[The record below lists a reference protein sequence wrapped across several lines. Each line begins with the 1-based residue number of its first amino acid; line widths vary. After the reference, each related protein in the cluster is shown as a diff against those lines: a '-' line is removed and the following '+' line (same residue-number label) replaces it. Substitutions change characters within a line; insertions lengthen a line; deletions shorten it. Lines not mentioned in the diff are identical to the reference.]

1 MHKSVQ
7 ESQQSRGTGSHLVSA
22 LTYAMFFMFA
32 MTTDAVGEIIK
43 IARVDMNLTNT
54 EASAFH
60 WATMVAIAASGIG
73 LGFLADRFG
82 RKSTI
87 IGGLALYG
95 VASALFMSGQ
105 SFQLYFALLFIS
117 GLAIGVFKTSALALI
132 GDLAGSTQD
141 HTARMNAV
149 EGFFGVGA
157 IIGPLLVVWLTSQGL
172 SWTWLYMIA
181 ACLCGLMV
189 VAALVTEYPPM
200 SGEKETPASIG
211 HTLSL
216 LGNVHALGFSLAIAL
231 YVACEVAIFVWLPT
245 FLEGF
250 KGTEL
255 AMGFAAYAVMIF
267 FVLRAIGRF
276 MGAIVLRFVDW
287 KLVMLAFTAIIFGCF
302 LASALLGKTAAVFLL
317 PLSGLFMSMIY
328 PTLNSKGISCFPK
341 SDHGA
346 VAGLILFFTAA
357 SAAFAPLLMAV
368 VSDQFGNGDM
378 RIGFILATVFAG
390 LLFVMGLINWV
401 ANPAASAL
409 EAADQHEYT

>member
-1 MHKSVQ
+1 
-7 ESQQSRGTGSHLVSA
+7 
-22 LTYAMFFMFA
+22 
-32 MTTDAVGEIIK
+32 
-43 IARVDMNLTNT
+43 
-54 EASAFH
+54 
-60 WATMVAIAASGIG
+60 
-73 LGFLADRFG
+73 
-82 RKSTI
+82 
-87 IGGLALYG
+87 
-95 VASALFMSGQ
+95 
-105 SFQLYFALLFIS
+105 
-117 GLAIGVFKTSALALI
+117 
-132 GDLAGSTQD
+132 
-141 HTARMNAV
+141 
-149 EGFFGVGA
+149 
-157 IIGPLLVVWLTSQGL
+157 
-172 SWTWLYMIA
+172 
-181 ACLCGLMV
+181 
-189 VAALVTEYPPM
+189 
-200 SGEKETPASIG
+200 
-211 HTLSL
+211 
-216 LGNVHALGFSLAIAL
+216 
-231 YVACEVAIFVWLPT
+231 
-245 FLEGF
+245 
-250 KGTEL
+250 
-255 AMGFAAYAVMIF
+255 MGFAAYAVMIF